1 MDRVIKKKKW
11 TTKRIGMIAF
21 AVLFLSFV
29 IYTFLLADNRSKL
42 NVDTEKLTISTVD
55 HGTFQEYI
63 PVTGTVMPSKT
74 YYIDVV
80 EGGIIKAIKT
90 ESGAMVERGKVI
102 LELSNSNLELNVLD
116 RQTNLYEQLS
126 LTATTRLSLD
136 QNDLDQQRQI
146 AEINYRLQLL
156 EPQVQRLKNL
166 YKKELVSKRELE
178 EVEEEYLYN
187 KKRKKILSESYQK
200 DSLSRAI
207 QLRQL
212 GRRETMM
219 MKSLNGV
226 NGILDNL
233 IVKAPMKG
241 LLTMIP
247 DLEIGQSIN
256 QGESIGQVDVV
267 GSYKARVR
275 IDELYLPRI
284 DTGQIGTFQFDNN
297 TYTLKI
303 TKIYPNITEGRF
315 EVDMEFVSEQPAG
328 IKRGQSLRIRLEL
341 SKSQEALLLSM
352 GGFYQDTGGNWVYV
366 LKDNGN
372 KAVKRDIR
380 LGRKNNENFEVLEG
394 LQPGEKVITSS
405 YEHFGDNEVLLLN

>member
-1 MDRVIKKKKW
+1 MDRVLKKKKW
-11 TTKRIGMIAF
+11 TAKRIGMIAF
-21 AVLFLSFV
+21 SVLFLSFV

-42 NVDTEKLTISTVD
+42 NVDTEKLTVSTVD
-55 HGTFQEYI
+55 YGTFQEYI

-80 EGGIIKAIKT
+80 EGGIVKSIKT
-90 ESGAMVERGKVI
+90 ESGAMVEKGDI
-102 LELSNSNLELNVLD
+102 IMELSNSNLELNVLD
-116 RQTNLYEQLS
+116 RQTSLYEQLS

-136 QNDLDQQRQI
+136 QNDLDQQRQL
-146 AEINYRLQLL
+146 AEINYQLQLF
-156 EPQVQRLKNL
+156 EPQVKRLKNL
-166 YKKELVSKRELE
+166 YEKELVSKRELE
-178 EVEEEYLYN
+178 EVEEQYTYN
-187 KKRKKILSESYQK
+187 VKRKKILSESYKK

-212 GRRETMM
+212 NQREQMM
-219 MKSLNGV
+219 LKSLDGV

-233 IVKAPMKG
+233 IVKAPMNG

-247 DLEIGQSIN
+247 DLEIGQSIS

-284 DTGQIGTFQFDNN
+284 DTGQIGTFQFDNG

-315 EVDMEFVSEQPAG
+315 EVDMEFVSDQPEG

-366 LKDNGN
+366 LQDNGN

-394 LQPGEKVITSS
+394 LKPGEKVITSS

>member
-1 MDRVIKKKKW
+1 MDRVLKKKKW
-11 TTKRIGMIAF
+11 TAKRIGMIAF
-21 AVLFLSFV
+21 SVLFLSFV

-42 NVDTEKLTISTVD
+42 NVDTEKLTVSTVD
-55 HGTFQEYI
+55 YGTFQEYI

-80 EGGIIKAIKT
+80 EGGIVKAIKT
-90 ESGAMVERGKVI
+90 ESGALVDKGDVI
-102 LELSNSNLELNVLD
+102 LELSNSNLELGVLD

-136 QNDLDQQRQI
+136 QNDLQQQSQI
-146 AEINYRLQLL
+146 AEINYRLELL

-166 YKKELVSKRELE
+166 YEKELVSKRELE
-178 EVEEEYLYN
+178 EVEEEYEFN
-187 KKRKKILSESYQK
+187 RKRKKILSESYQK

-212 GRRETMM
+212 SRRENMM
-219 MKSLNGV
+219 LKSLDGV
-226 NGILDNL
+226 NSILDNL
-233 IVKAPMKG
+233 VVKAPMNG

-247 DLEIGQSIN
+247 DLDIGQSIS

-275 IDELYLPRI
+275 IDELYLPRV
-284 DTGQIGTFQFDNN
+284 DTGQVGTFQFDNN
-297 TYTLKI
+297 SYTLKI

-315 EVDMEFVSEQPAG
+315 EVDMEFVSEQPEG

-366 LKDNGN
+366 LQGNGD
-372 KAVKRDIR
+372 KAVKREIR

-394 LQPGEKVITSS
+394 LKPGERVITSS

>member
-42 NVDTEKLTISTVD
+42 NVDTEKLTVSTVD

-90 ESGAMVERGKVI
+90 ESGAMVEKGNVI

>member
-11 TTKRIGMIAF
+11 TAKRIGLIAF

-42 NVDTEKLTISTVD
+42 NVDTEKLTVSTVD
-55 HGTFQEYI
+55 YGTFQEYI

-90 ESGAMVERGKVI
+90 ESGAMVDKGDVI

-146 AEINYRLQLL
+146 AEINYRLELL

-187 KKRKKILSESYQK
+187 KKREKILSESYQK

-212 GRRETMM
+212 GRREKMM
-219 MKSLNGV
+219 MKSLDGV

-233 IVKAPMKG
+233 IVKAPMNG

-247 DLEIGQSIN
+247 DLDIGQSIN

-315 EVDMEFVSEQPAG
+315 EVDMEFVSEQPEG

-352 GGFYQDTGGNWVYV
+352 GGFYQDTGGNWVFV
-366 LKDNGN
+366 LQDNG
-372 KAVKRDIR
+372 KAVRRDIR

>member
-42 NVDTEKLTISTVD
+42 NVDTEKLTVSTVD